1 MSVEIFVPP
10 TEIEISQRKL
20 EEYQKWTSIVNWGR
34 QNPVRFAEEIFGTQ
48 CIDFQR
54 YVFSESWWRP
64 YCLWLCCRAMG
75 KDTTGS
81 ILYMTKLLL
90 IPDYHLHISC
100 NAYAQSVDTL
110 NKMRD
115 IALKRI
121 PTFASLTD
129 LFAREIDKTGSNNE
143 TGFIQSPPAHF
154 RLFNNSSCIALSS
167 NLETIRGKRGGVW
180 FNETGWKDSESIS
193 VIENFANVDTSFST
207 STKTLVYNNPS
218 QVPLQLL
225 YTSSAS
231 SVDTPFYEKYKLFF
245 EKMLVGD
252 DRYFVCDIDAYDV
265 LTHSTINGIK
275 IKSHLSEAR
284 IQKDVEDNPDA
295 ADRELFN
302 KFRRG
307 GGKNSLVDMGEI
319 MRNSE
324 YRKPLLFNDTGKRK
338 FIFSYDPARNLDGSV
353 LTIAE
358 RIDDTSKN
366 KKNSK
371 GTIYRVVY
379 SKEMVDRT
387 TSKKLP
393 LDMVEQL
400 KIIRRL
406 MVAFN
411 GDADDW
417 ENILEFNIDAGAGGG
432 GVSAIADQLLL
443 PFKDDH
449 GNEHVGIIDPEH
461 GAYES
466 ARKRYPDNKPIV
478 RLHEPKKMKTIMYDA
493 LGKMIK
499 QNLFK
504 FTSYDGKDYL
514 LVGDENDDK
523 SEFEQVYLNDEE
535 KVALQMIELG
545 KTQLSYIVRYSTSN
559 GGVTYDL
566 AKDKQASMHDDAAY
580 TLCMLGYSLS
590 NVRRGQIV
598 NRKRRT
604 EDSPN
609 YFLSRKPKL
618 RKGGV

>member
-1 MSVEIFVPP
+1 MSVEIFIPP
-10 TEIEISQRKL
+10 SEIEISQRKL
-20 EEYQKWTSIVNWGR
+20 EEYQKWAGIVNWGR
-34 QNPVRFAEEIFGTQ
+34 KNPVKFAEDIFGTQ
-48 CIDFQR
+48 CMDFQR

-129 LFAREIDKTGSNNE
+129 LFAREIDKTGSNTE

-154 RLFNNSSCIALSS
+154 RLFNNSDCVALSS

-180 FNETGWKDSESIS
+180 FNETGWKDADSIS

-207 STKTLVYNNPS
+207 STKQLVYNAPT
-218 QVPLQLL
+218 QIPLQLL

-231 SVDTPFYEKYKLFF
+231 SVDTPFYEKYKLFY
-245 EKMLVGD
+245 EKMVVGD

-265 LTHSTINGIK
+265 LNHSTINGSK

-302 KFRRG
+302 KFRKG
-307 GGKNSLVDMGEI
+307 GGKDALVDMGEI
-319 MRNSE
+319 MKNSD
-324 YRKPLLFNDTGKRK
+324 YRKPLLGNDNGKRK
-338 FIFSYDPARNLDGSV
+338 FVFSYDPARNFDGSV
-353 LTIAE
+353 LSIAE
-358 RIDDTSKN
+358 VVEDTCKDKKKN
-366 KKNSK
+366 K
-371 GTIYRVVY
+371 GTMFNLVY
-379 SKEMVDRT
+379 AKEMVDKSSSR
-387 TSKKLP
+387 KAP

-400 KIIRRL
+400 KIIRKL

-411 GDADDW
+411 GDAEDW
-417 ENILEFNIDAGAGGG
+417 VNIVEFNIDAGSGGG

-443 PFKDDH
+443 PFKDDQ
-449 GNEHVGIIDPEH
+449 GVEHIGIIDPDH
-461 GAYES
+461 SAYET

-478 RLHEPKKMKTIMYDA
+478 RLREPKKMKVIMYDA
-493 LGKMIK
+493 LAKMIK
-499 QNLFK
+499 QGVFK
-504 FTSYDGKDYL
+504 FTNYDGKDYL
-514 LVGDENDDK
+514 LIGDENDEK
-523 SEFEQVYLNDEE
+523 GEFVQQYLTDDE
-535 KVALQMIELG
+535 KVALQTIELG
-545 KTQLSYIVRYSTSN
+545 KTQLSYIVRYSSAN
-559 GGVTYDL
+559 GGVSYDL
-566 AKDKQASMHDDAAY
+566 AKDKQGKMHDDVSY
-580 TLCMLGYSLS
+580 TFCMLGYSLS
-590 NVRRGQIV
+590 TMRRGQIV
-598 NRKRRT
+598 NKKRDDDTNR
-604 EDSPN
+604 N
-609 YFLSRKPKL
+609 YFLSRKPILK
-618 RKGGV
+618 

>member
-1 MSVEIFVPP
+1 MSLEIFVPP

-20 EEYQKWTSIVNWGR
+20 EEYHKWTNIVNWGR

-48 CIDFQR
+48 CMDFQR

-81 ILYMTKLLL
+81 IMYMTKLLL
-90 IPDYHLHISC
+90 IPDYHLFISC

-129 LFAREIDKTGSNNE
+129 LFAREIDKTSSNTE

-154 RLFNNSSCIALSS
+154 RLFNNSDCTALSS

-180 FNETGWKDSESIS
+180 FNETGWKDADSIS
-193 VIENFANVDTSFST
+193 VIENFANVDSSFST
-207 STKTLVYNNPS
+207 STQSVVYEKPL
-218 QVPLQLL
+218 QIPLQLL

-231 SVDTPFYEKYKLFF
+231 SVDTPFFEKYKLFF
-245 EKMLVGD
+245 EKMLIGD
-252 DRYFVCDIDAYDV
+252 DKYFVCDIDAYDV
-265 LTHSTINGIK
+265 LTHSTINGHQ

-284 IQKDVEDNPDA
+284 IQKDIEDNPDA

-302 KFRRG
+302 KFRKG
-307 GGKNSLVDMGEI
+307 GGRDALVEMGEI

-324 YRKPLLFNDTGKRK
+324 YRKPVLFNDTGKRK
-338 FIFSYDPARNLDGSV
+338 FIFSYDPARNFDGSV
-353 LTIAE
+353 LTVGEIVE
-358 RIDDTSKN
+358 DTN
-366 KKNSK
+366 KDKKANK
-371 GTIYRVVY
+371 GTMLKVVY

-387 TSKKLP
+387 SSKKLP

-400 KIIRRL
+400 KIIRQL
-406 MVAFN
+406 LVDFN

-417 ENILEFNIDAGAGGG
+417 ENIIEFNIDAGAGGG

-443 PFKDDH
+443 PFKDKD
-449 GNEHVGIIDPEH
+449 GVEHIGIIDPTH
-461 GAYES
+461 SAYES
-466 ARKRYPDNKPIV
+466 ARKRYPNNKPIV
-478 RLHEPKKMKTIMYDA
+478 RLREPKKMKTIMYDA
-493 LGKMIK
+493 LAKMIK

-504 FTSYDGKDYL
+504 FTTYDGKDYL
-514 LVGDENDDK
+514 LIGDKDDDDC
-523 SEFEQVYLNDEE
+523 EFKQVYLSDSE
-535 KVALQMIELG
+535 KIALQMIELG
-545 KTQLSYIVRYSTSN
+545 KTQLSYIVRYSSPN
-559 GGVTYDL
+559 GGVSYDL
-566 AKDKQASMHDDAAY
+566 AKDKQTKMNDDASY

-590 NVRRGQIV
+590 QMRRGQIV
-598 NRKRRT
+598 NKKRNT
-604 EDSPN
+604 EETPN
-609 YFLSRKPKL
+609 YFLIRRPKL
-618 RKGGV
+618 K

>member
-20 EEYQKWTSIVNWGR
+20 EEYQKWAGIVNWGR

-48 CIDFQR
+48 CMDFQR

-81 ILYMTKLLL
+81 IMYMTKLLL

-115 IALKRI
+115 LALKRI

-129 LFAREIDKTGSNNE
+129 LFAREIDKTGSNTE

-154 RLFNNSSCIALSS
+154 RLFNNSDCVALSS

-180 FNETGWKDSESIS
+180 FNETGWKDADSIS

-207 STKTLVYNNPS
+207 STKSLVYNNPS
-218 QVPLQLL
+218 QIPLQLL

-231 SVDTPFYEKYKLFF
+231 SVDTPFFEKYKLFF
-245 EKMLVGD
+245 EKMLIGD

-265 LTHSTINGIK
+265 LNHSTINGIQ

-302 KFRRG
+302 KFRSG
-307 GGKNSLVDMGEI
+307 GGKDALVDMGEI

-324 YRKPLLFNDTGKRK
+324 YRKPILSNDTGKRK
-338 FIFSYDPARNLDGSV
+338 FIFSYDPARNFDGSV
-353 LTIAE
+353 LMIAE
-358 RIDDTSKN
+358 RVEIPSKN
-366 KKNSK
+366 KKNSTE
-371 GTIYRVVY
+371 TICRVVY
-379 SKEMVDRT
+379 AKEMVDKSS
-387 TSKKLP
+387 SKKLP

-400 KIIRRL
+400 KIIRQL
-406 MVAFN
+406 MVDFN
-411 GDADDW
+411 GDAPDW

-443 PFKDDH
+443 DFKDAKGNDH
-449 GNEHVGIIDPEH
+449 KGIIDPEH
-461 GAYES
+461 VAYES
-466 ARKRYPDNKPIV
+466 ARKRYPDNIPIV
-478 RLHEPKKMKTIMYDA
+478 KLREPKKMKTIMYDA
-493 LGKMIK
+493 LAKMIK

-514 LVGDENDDK
+514 LIGDEEDEK
-523 SEFEQVYLNDEE
+523 GEFQQVYLTDEE
-535 KVALQMIELG
+535 KVALQMIELS
-545 KTQLSYIVRYSTSN
+545 KTQLSYIVRYSSAS
-559 GGVTYDL
+559 GSITYDL
-566 AKDKQASMHDDAAY
+566 AKDKQTKMHDDAAY

-590 NVRRGQIV
+590 DYRRGQIV
-598 NRKRRT
+598 NKKRRI
-604 EDSPN
+604 DDNQN
-609 YFLSRKPKL
+609 YFLSRKPRLK
-618 RKGGV
+618 